1 VSRKYALRYLNLG
14 FAQFFIL
21 PIFSRANC
29 PNFLLMKSRW
39 SILLLVI
46 TITWTAESPI
56 HADSCVTK
64 TCISVTTDAKRG
76 GIIITATKN
85 SPGGHSSPKP
95 QRVDSKPRRKLPI
108 LRTRSP
114 LPRQPT
120 SQTNRKS
127 TRRTARVTPRV
138 TTKINRVVFPKKVT
152 DRTFTPKVVAAVSLT
167 DQLTQLLP
175 VAAIHFQPE
184 PQGLTQVPVNFWTD
198 TSLLFTTATVIL
210 GINVGVSLRP
220 TLLWNFG
227 DGTFRQTQNSGASF
241 PTGGVLHTFREPGQ
255 YLVTLTVSWAGTW
268 SAGGNSFPVLGETIL
283 QNLTKS
289 ITINPAPV
297 KYLK

>member
-1 VSRKYALRYLNLG
+1 MYSS
-14 FAQFFIL
+14 
-21 PIFSRANC
+21 PNC
-29 PNFLLMKSRW
+29 PNLLLMKSRW
-39 SILLLVI
+39 SIFLLI
-46 TITWTAESPI
+46 IGIGWIIESPL
-56 HADSCVTK
+56 HADNCVTK
-64 TCISVTTDAKRG
+64 TCISVRTDAKRG

-85 SPGGHSSPKP
+85 SPGSHSLAKPK
-95 QRVDSKPRRKLPI
+95 RMVSKPPRKPPI

-114 LPRQPT
+114 SPRQPI
-120 SQTNRKS
+120 SQSNRKS
-127 TRRTARVTPRV
+127 TRRSARVTPRV
-138 TTKINRVVFPKKVT
+138 TTKTNRVAFPKKVS
-152 DRTFTPKVVAAVSLT
+152 DRTFTPKVVAALSLT

-175 VAAIHFQPE
+175 MAAIHFQPE
-184 PQGLTQVPVNFWTD
+184 PQGLTQVPVNFWSD
-198 TSLLFTTATVIL
+198 TNPLFTTATVIL
-210 GINVGVSLRP
+210 GINVGVALHP

-227 DGTFRQTQNSGASF
+227 DGTSLQTQNSGASF
-241 PTGGVLHTFREPGQ
+241 PTGGVLHTFRDPGQ

>member
-1 VSRKYALRYLNLG
+1 MYS
-14 FAQFFIL
+14 L
-21 PIFSRANC
+21 PNC
-29 PNFLLMKSRW
+29 PNLLLMKFRW
-39 SILLLVI
+39 SIFLLVI
-46 TITWTAESPI
+46 GIGWITESPL

-85 SPGGHSSPKP
+85 SPGSHSLPKP
-95 QRVDSKPRRKLPI
+95 KRVVSKPRRKAPI

-114 LPRQPT
+114 SPPQPT
-120 SQTNRKS
+120 SQPVRKS
-127 TRRTARVTPRV
+127 TPRSARVTPRV
-138 TTKINRVVFPKKVT
+138 TTETKRVVFPKKVT

-175 VAAIHFQPE
+175 MAAIYFQPE
-184 PQGLTQVPVNFWTD
+184 PQALAQVPVNFWSD
-198 TSLLFTTATVIL
+198 TNPLFTTATVIL
-210 GINVGVSLRP
+210 GINVGVALHP

-227 DGTFRQTQNSGASF
+227 DGTSLQTQNSGASF
-241 PTGGVLHTFREPGQ
+241 PTGRVLHTFRDPGQ

-283 QNLTKS
+283 QNLAKS

>member
-1 VSRKYALRYLNLG
+1 
-14 FAQFFIL
+14 
-21 PIFSRANC
+21 
-29 PNFLLMKSRW
+29 MKSRW

-46 TITWTAESPI
+46 TLGCIAEPPL

-64 TCISVTTDAKRG
+64 TCISVTTDAQHG

-85 SPGGHSSPKP
+85 SPGSHSSPKP
-95 QRVDSKPRRKLPI
+95 KHLTSKPRRKAPI

-114 LPRQPT
+114 STPRPT
-120 SQTNRKS
+120 SHPTTPTIRKT
-127 TRRTARVTPRV
+127 TRRSPRVTPRI
-138 TTKINRVVFPKKVT
+138 TTETKRVVFTKKVT

-175 VAAIHFQPE
+175 MAAIYFQPE

-198 TSLLFTTATVIL
+198 TSPLFTTATVIL
-210 GINVGVSLRP
+210 GIKVGVALRP

-227 DGTFRQTQNSGASF
+227 DGSSLQTQNSGASF
-241 PTGGVLHTFREPGQ
+241 PKVGVLHTFRDPGQ

-289 ITINPAPV
+289 ITINPALV